1 MFSIN
6 KLRHMNGLL
15 QGEQMSSAQDFVSTE
30 EEAKHAPEQPL
41 KYAGSDN
48 DSSVKKSLRGA

>member
-1 MFSIN
+1 
-6 KLRHMNGLL
+6 MNGLL